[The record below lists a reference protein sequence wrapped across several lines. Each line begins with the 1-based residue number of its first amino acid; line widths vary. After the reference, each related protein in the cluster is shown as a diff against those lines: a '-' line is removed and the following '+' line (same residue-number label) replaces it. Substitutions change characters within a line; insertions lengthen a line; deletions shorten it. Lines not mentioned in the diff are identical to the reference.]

1 METLQEIMKEL
12 EIIYK
17 YQKEIKENINEIKRL
32 QEDLKRGNRE

>member
-32 QEDLKRGNRE
+32 QEDLKRGNRK